1 MKYLFKNNLFILII
15 MYLPLVFLFLSS
27 FFSNK
32 KNKLFNSDEYY
43 EFDKIIPYDQYESIY
58 EYYKLVTNNTTSSDE
73 KIITNDDITTKELA
87 TKYGAYRHFK
97 PRDDLPEK
105 DRKKK
110 KKNNKNK
117 KIDPAKFI
125 KKLKKNKDIDKDDKP
140 LIFVVSPQQLM
151 IYKAYNKTMTESREK
166 RIAHANRNNTTPHSN
181 DNSSLPKD
189 WNDDNYYSSFY

>member
-1 MKYLFKNNLFILII
+1 MF
-15 MYLPLVFLFLSS
+15 LPLVFLFLSS
-27 FFSNK
+27 LFSNK
-32 KNKLFNSDEYY
+32 KNKIFKCDEYY

-58 EYYKLVTNNTTSSDE
+58 EYYKLLTNNTSDE
-73 KIITNDDITTKELA
+73 KIITNQDITTKEIA
-87 TKYGAYRHFK
+87 TKYGAYNRQFK

-110 KKNNKNK
+110 KKNK
-117 KIDPAKFI
+117 KLNPAKFI
-125 KKLKKNKDIDKDDKP
+125 KRLKKNKDIDKDDKP

-151 IYKAYNKTMTESREK
+151 IYKAYNKTMSESREK
-166 RIAHANRNNTTPHSN
+166 RIADSNKNNTTPHSN